1 MKLIGI
7 SYSTN
12 EQGKKSYNLYVA
24 DDFNDYSC
32 DAAAGRG
39 CEGQLCDKTYAGTYD
54 CSTLKVGMEID
65 VLYDKAIV
73 TTKEL
78 FNQLKRLR
86 LWVNNLCSIMWGKI
100 ILSPL

>member
-24 DDFNDYSC
+24 DDFNDYNR

-39 CEGQLCDKTYAGTYD
+39 CEGQLCDRIYAGTYD
-54 CSTLKVGMEID
+54 CSTLKVGMEIA

-73 TTKEL
+73 TTKGT
-78 FNQLKRLR
+78 FQCTRQINCQ
-86 LWVNNLCSIMWGKI
+86 M
-100 ILSPL
+100 